1 LQQQTFRSKPWG
13 FVINKRAICLI
24 EIYLE

>member
-1 LQQQTFRSKPWG
+1 LQQQTFRSKPWWV
-13 FVINKRAICLI
+13 VINKRAICLI